1 MVYTPGNSSDQ
12 WKPGIAKKI
21 KAGSDLVL
29 QMHYTANGTPASDRT
44 RIGVVFSKDPPKQA
58 VLTLQMGNDR
68 FLIPP
73 GDPSYRVS
81 VSGTLPNDALLIG
94 LFPHMHLRGKS
105 FEYQLAGPAG
115 NIETLLKINNYD
127 FNWQLNYRL
136 AEPRI
141 IKAGTRLL
149 WIAYFDNSPN
159 NPLNPDPHA
168 EVRFGEQSWEEM
180 MIGFF
185 DVAVDASIDK
195 ATFFHRKN

>member
-1 MVYTPGNSSDQ
+1 
-12 WKPGIAKKI
+12 
-21 KAGSDLVL
+21 
-29 QMHYTANGTPASDRT
+29 
-44 RIGVVFSKDPPKQA
+44 
-58 VLTLQMGNDR
+58 MGNDK

-81 VSGTLPNDALLIG
+81 VSGTLPNDAQLIS

-105 FEYQLAGPAG
+105 FEYSIARPNG

-136 AEPRI
+136 LEPRQI
-141 IKAGTRLL
+141 PAGTRLL
-149 WIAYFDNSPN
+149 WTAYFDNSPN
-159 NPLNPDPHA
+159 NPRNPDPEA

-185 DVAVDASIDK
+185 DVAVDAGVDK
-195 ATFFHRKN
+195 NTFFLRQR